1 MTPLITI
8 KIEIL
13 QITRILVRIL
23 VNIQNSNVID
33 SVKCVIHSSLISN
46 NNDKLINSSNI
57 SDDFDI
63 IFSNESDNNK
73 INNSSLNSNISVI
86 NNDNDPVDNVMLK
99 V

>member
-13 QITRILVRIL
+13 QIIRILVRIL
-23 VNIQNSNVID
+23 VNIQNSNIID
-33 SVKCVIHSSLISN
+33 SVKCVIYSSLISN

-63 IFSNESDNNK
+63 FSNESNNNK
-73 INNSSLNSNISVI
+73 INKSSLNSNISVI
-86 NNDNDPVDNVMLK
+86 NNDNNPVDNVMLK

>member
-13 QITRILVRIL
+13 QIIRIL
-23 VNIQNSNVID
+23 VNIQNSNIID
-33 SVKCVIHSSLISN
+33 SVKCVIYSSLSSK

-63 IFSNESDNNK
+63 IFSNESNNNK
-73 INNSSLNSNISVI
+73 INNSPLNSNISVI
-86 NNDNDPVDNVMLK
+86 NNDNNPVDNVMLK

>member
-13 QITRILVRIL
+13 QIIRILVRIL
-23 VNIQNSNVID
+23 VNIQNSNIID
-33 SVKCVIHSSLISN
+33 SVKCVIYSSLISN

-63 IFSNESDNNK
+63 IFSNESNNNK

-86 NNDNDPVDNVMLK
+86 NNDNNPVDNVMLK

>member
-33 SVKCVIHSSLISN
+33 SVKCVIYSSLISN
-46 NNDKLINSSNI
+46 NNDKLINSSNV

>member
-33 SVKCVIHSSLISN
+33 SVKCVIYSSLISN

-63 IFSNESDNNK
+63 IFSNESHNNK

-86 NNDNDPVDNVMLK
+86 NNDNNPVDNVMLK